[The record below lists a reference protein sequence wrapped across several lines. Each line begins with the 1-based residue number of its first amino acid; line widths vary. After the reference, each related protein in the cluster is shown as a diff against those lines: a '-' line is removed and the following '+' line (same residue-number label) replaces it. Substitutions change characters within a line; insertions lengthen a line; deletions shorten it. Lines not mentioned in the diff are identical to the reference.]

1 MDASRII
8 IVDKGKLILSLI
20 KYNGEVIDE
29 FPVAVG
35 KEYGN
40 KDTVGD
46 NKTPE
51 GIFRIVS
58 IERSEKW
65 ELDDETDSLPAI
77 KGLYGPWFL
86 RLDTG
91 FEGIGIHGS
100 PENAALEKRS
110 TQGCIRLDN
119 KDLEKLRNEVDI
131 GTRIIIIPSKD
142 DL

>member
-8 IVDKGKLILSLI
+8 VVDKGKLILSLI
-20 KYNGEVIDE
+20 NYNGEVMDE
-29 FPVAVG
+29 FPVAIG

-51 GIFRIVS
+51 GIFRIVA

-65 ELDDETDSLPAI
+65 EWDDETDSLPAM

-100 PENAALEKRS
+100 PEQEPPGQRS
-110 TQGCIRLDN
+110 TRGCIRLEN
-119 KDLEKLRNEVDI
+119 KDLEKLRKEVDV
-131 GTRIIIIPSKD
+131 GTRVIIIPSKE